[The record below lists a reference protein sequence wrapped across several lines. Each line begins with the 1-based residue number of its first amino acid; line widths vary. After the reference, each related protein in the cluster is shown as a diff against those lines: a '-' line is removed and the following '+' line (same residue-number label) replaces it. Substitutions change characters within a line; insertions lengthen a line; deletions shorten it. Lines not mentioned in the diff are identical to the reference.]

1 MTGVRER
8 ARTELTAK
16 IKRTARRHLAR
27 DGASGLS
34 LRAVARD
41 LDMVSSAVYRYF
53 PSRDDL
59 LTALI
64 IDAYDAFG
72 AAAEKA
78 EAAVPRDDL
87 MARWHA
93 AGRAAYEWSGRH
105 AAEYALIFGSPVP
118 GYAAPQDTIG
128 PAGRF
133 TGVLLD
139 ILSDAHA
146 TGLRPPSTVAL
157 SERARADIER
167 LRTQIATDI
176 GVEWLGAGLRAWSAL
191 IGLISFI
198 RFGHLHNVVGDYDAW
213 FDDALDQLGRSVIA
227 G

>member
-1 MTGVRER
+1 MPGVRER
-8 ARTELTAK
+8 ARTELTAR
-16 IKRTARRHLAR
+16 IKQTARRHLAR

-41 LDMVSSAVYRYF
+41 LGMVSSAVYRYF

-59 LTALI
+59 LNALI

-87 MARWHA
+87 FGRWLA
-93 AGRAAYEWSGRH
+93 AGRAAYAWSGRH

-118 GYAAPQDTIG
+118 GYEAPQDTIG

-133 TGVLLD
+133 TGVLLG
-139 ILSDAHA
+139 ILVDARSAGMPSPPCAAMSESVHDDFEQ
-146 TGLRPPSTVAL
+146 LRM
-157 SERARADIER
+157 RIGAD
-167 LRTQIATDI
+167 LDA
-176 GVEWLGAGLRAWSAL
+176 EWLAAGVRAWTGL

-198 RFGHLHNVVGDYDAW
+198 RFGHLHNVIHDHDAW
-213 FDDALDQLGRSVIA
+213 FEDALERLGRSVIDA
-227 G
+227 